1 MSANPDHQIEL
12 LRDALRYAENY
23 LGTLDQR
30 NVYPDS
36 EALDALDEFDEPL
49 PAGPSQPSDTLAML
63 HGVGGP
69 ATVAQM
75 GGRYFGF
82 VNGGALPVG
91 TAARVLA
98 DVWDQNTAHFI
109 MSPVAARLEAVCE
122 R

>member
-69 ATVAQM
+69 VCGAT
-75 GGRYFGF
+75 
-82 VNGGALPVG
+82 
-91 TAARVLA
+91 
-98 DVWDQNTAHFI
+98 
-109 MSPVAARLEAVCE
+109 
-122 R
+122 